1 MRIFQDL
8 DMNDNRITSL
18 GAPKASADAA
28 TKRWVNQ
35 QLKDGM
41 ADVDEIE
48 TEIEQIRATLG
59 QPQKDFEGLAKTVQA
74 KEDKSKCFATNGGK
88 VSGDLDMQNFRIRI
102 FPEAKAAD
110 EPITKDWYSKDFIDA
125 VLSFRQEITDLESKT
140 KGQLSDLES
149 KIKAQPAPED
159 KMQGDQPIDSRRRK
173 IDAIREAIG
182 AEDRML
188 ESLSHG
194 RRRP

>member
-41 ADVDEIE
+41 ADVDAME
-48 TEIEQIRATLG
+48 TEIEQIRATLN
-59 QPQKDFEGLAKTVQA
+59 QLQKDINELEKTVHTKA
-74 KEDKSKCFATNGGK
+74 DKSKCFATNGGK
-88 VSGDLDMQNFRIRI
+88 ASSDLDMQSFGIRNL
-102 FPEAKAAD
+102 PEATAAD
-110 EPITKDWYSKDFIDA
+110 EPITKGWYSKDFIDA
-125 VLSFRQEITDLESKT
+125 VLSFRQELTDMESKT
-140 KGQLSDLES
+140 KAQLSDLES

-173 IDAIREAIG
+173 IDAIRDAIG

-188 ESLSHG
+188 ESLSRG
-194 RRRP
+194 RRIP